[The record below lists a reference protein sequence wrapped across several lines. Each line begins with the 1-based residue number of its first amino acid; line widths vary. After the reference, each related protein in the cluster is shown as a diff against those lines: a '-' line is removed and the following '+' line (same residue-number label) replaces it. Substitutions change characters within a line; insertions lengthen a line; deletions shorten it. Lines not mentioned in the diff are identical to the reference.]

1 MFDELHVEGLQKE
14 DTKTFKSYE
23 ELEKEFEKGYVWPSD
38 LKKAVADYLE
48 KIIAPIRKGWK

>member
-1 MFDELHVEGLQKE
+1 MEGLKKE

-23 ELEKEFEKGYVWPSD
+23 EFEEVYRGGYVWPSD

-48 KIIAPIRKGWK
+48 EIITPIRKGWK